1 MKKFFGIFLILCLL
15 TIPVLADTVDNS
27 LSLSIPKV
35 EINLDVPVFNPGIVN
50 PYINFTMTSEEIFTR
65 IGIGVVTGI
74 IIYVL
79 LTIMINAGT

>member
-1 MKKFFGIFLILCLL
+1 
-15 TIPVLADTVDNS
+15 
-27 LSLSIPKV
+27 
-35 EINLDVPVFNPGIVN
+35 
-50 PYINFTMTSEEIFTR
+50 MTSEEIFTR